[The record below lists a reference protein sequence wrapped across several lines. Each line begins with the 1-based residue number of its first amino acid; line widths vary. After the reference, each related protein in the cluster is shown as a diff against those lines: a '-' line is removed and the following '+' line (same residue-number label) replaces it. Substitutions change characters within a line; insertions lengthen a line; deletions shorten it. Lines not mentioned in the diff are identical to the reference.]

1 MAVAPSATAHSF
13 NRESKKSFGGGG
25 GDGDG
30 GGDGGGGDGDGG
42 GGLGDGGEG
51 LGDGGGSGG
60 GGEGGGAGQYPQLPW
75 QSVLK
80 GAALHLSILSSDVC
94 NLSAQNAG
102 FVSPHGGEGGGGDGD
117 GGGGLGNGGEGLG
130 GSGDGDGGDGG
141 GGDGEGGGGDGDGGE
156 GDGGGGGGDWQ
167 HASLQLLESFCPFFF
182 LLQNLVHFFSDFS
195 HTFVNFFLSLFLHT
209 SLKLLSASQFF
220 GDGLEARRRTPSPVA
235 PTAST
240 LAARTS
246 TEILRSMVGFIAWR
260 TVYLRTGRRW
270 HIGAGAGVPDTASDS
285 GETGG

>member
-1 MAVAPSATAHSF
+1 M
-13 NRESKKSFGGGG
+13 
-25 GDGDG
+25 
-30 GGDGGGGDGDGG
+30 
-42 GGLGDGGEG
+42 
-51 LGDGGGSGG
+51 
-60 GGEGGGAGQYPQLPW
+60 
-75 QSVLK
+75 
-80 GAALHLSILSSDVC
+80 
-94 NLSAQNAG
+94 
-102 FVSPHGGEGGGGDGD
+102 
-117 GGGGLGNGGEGLG
+117 
-130 GSGDGDGGDGG
+130 
-141 GGDGEGGGGDGDGGE
+141 
-156 GDGGGGGGDWQ
+156 
-167 HASLQLLESFCPFFF
+167 
-182 LLQNLVHFFSDFS
+182 HFFSDVS

-209 SLKLLSASQFF
+209 SLKLLMSASQFF